1 MYIKQNT
8 YIDKWCKKFA
18 VVGNSMDSEM
28 SWLFDVRPR
37 GMWSSKIAESEKES
51 FFIVTDLKLD
61 DFIKRKQEDLLMQRE
76 NQVKT
81 TIKI

>member
-1 MYIKQNT
+1 
-8 YIDKWCKKFA
+8 
-18 VVGNSMDSEM
+18 MDSEM

-61 DFIKRKQEDLLMQRE
+61 DFIKRK
-76 NQVKT
+76 
-81 TIKI
+81 